1 MKKLLAAAGLAVLAT
16 PAFAADPTQPV
27 EETARQVSGYG
38 QVYGGGFWLSEL
50 TDDTL
55 WAAGGA
61 ARINVPFAERWNAQG
76 DFTVDA
82 VGLDGENVHGVG
94 GAAHVFWR
102 DPASYA
108 FGGFAQANT
117 YGSSSGLDAD
127 IWDWKVGP
135 EAQAY
140 FGNVTL
146 YAQAYYGGL
155 EANFL
160 PFDIDLMGIRGVV
173 RYFAQ
178 DNLRFDG
185 ELGFHRTHLSVG
197 GDSADFDTIAAA
209 LQATYRFD
217 GTPWSVFGR
226 YQYENL
232 SISEGPVSEG
242 FDSHKLT
249 VGLRASFGS
258 STLIDEDR
266 NGATMDTYQPN
277 FIMPFPF
284 FGG

>member
-1 MKKLLAAAGLAVLAT
+1 MKKLLAAAGFATLAT
-16 PAFAADPTQPV
+16 SAFAADPTVPV
-27 EETARQVSGYG
+27 EETGRQVSGYG
-38 QVYGGGFWLSEL
+38 QIYGGGFWLSEL
-50 TDDTL
+50 SDDAF
-55 WAAGGA
+55 WVAGGA
-61 ARINVPFAERWNAQG
+61 ARLNVPFAERWNAQG

-82 VGLDGENVHGVG
+82 IGQNGESLHGVG

-102 DPASYA
+102 DPSSYA
-108 FGGFAQANT
+108 FGGFVQAHT
-117 YGSSSGLDAD
+117 YGFSNGQDQD

-140 FGNVTL
+140 FGNLTL
-146 YAQAYYGGL
+146 YGQAYYGGL
-155 EANFL
+155 EAQFL
-160 PFDIDLMGIRGVV
+160 PFDVDLMGIRGVV

-185 ELGFHRTHLSVG
+185 ELGFHRTNISVG
-197 GDSADFDTIAAA
+197 SLEANFDTIAAA

-226 YQYENL
+226 YQYENI
-232 SISEGPVSEG
+232 SISEGPGSAS
-242 FDSHKLT
+242 FDSHKLM

-258 STLIDEDR
+258 STLLDEDR

-277 FIMPFPF
+277 FVLPFP
-284 FGG
+284 GL

>member
-1 MKKLLAAAGLAVLAT
+1 MKTLLAAAGFATLAT
-16 PAFAADPTQPV
+16 SAFAADPTVPV
-27 EETARQVSGYG
+27 QETVRQVSGYG
-38 QVYGGGFWLSEL
+38 QVYGGGLWLSEL
-50 TDDTL
+50 SDETF

-61 ARINVPFAERWNAQG
+61 ARINVPYAERWNAQG

-82 VGLDGENVHGVG
+82 IGQDGDSLHGIG

-108 FGGFAQANT
+108 FGGFVQAST
-117 YGSSSGLDAD
+117 YGFSSGPDQD

-155 EANFL
+155 EAQLL
-160 PFDIDLMGIRGVV
+160 PFDVDLMGVRGVV

-185 ELGFHRTHLSVG
+185 ELGFHRTKISVG
-197 GDSADFDTIAAA
+197 SLEANFDTIAAA

-226 YQYENL
+226 YQYENI
-232 SISEGPVSEG
+232 SISEGPGSASL
-242 FDSHKLT
+242 DSHKLM

-266 NGATMDTYQPN
+266 NGATMDTFQPN
-277 FIMPFPF
+277 FVMPLSFL
-284 FGG
+284 

>member
-1 MKKLLAAAGLAVLAT
+1 MKKLLAAAGFATLAT
-16 PAFAADPTQPV
+16 SAFAADPTQPV

-38 QVYGGGFWLSEL
+38 QIYGGGLWLSEL
-50 TDDTL
+50 SDETL

-82 VGLDGENVHGVG
+82 IGQDGNSIHGVG
-94 GAAHVFWR
+94 GAAHLFWR

-108 FGGFAQANT
+108 FGGFAQVQT
-117 YGSSSGLDAD
+117 YGFSSGPDTD
-127 IWDWKVGP
+127 FWDWKVGP

-140 FGNVTL
+140 LGNVTL

-155 EANFL
+155 EADFL
-160 PFDIDLMGIRGVV
+160 PVDIDLMGIRGVV

-185 ELGFHRTHLSVG
+185 ELGFHRTNLSAFG
-197 GDSADFDTIAAA
+197 EEADFDTIAAA

-226 YQYENL
+226 YQYENI
-232 SISEGPVSEG
+232 SFSEGGPGTDS
-242 FDSHKLT
+242 FDSHKLM

-277 FIMPFPF
+277 FVMPFPF
-284 FGG
+284 L

>member
-1 MKKLLAAAGLAVLAT
+1 MKKLLAAAGLVVLAT
-16 PAFAADPTQPV
+16 PALAADPTQPV
-27 EETARQVSGYG
+27 EETVRQVSGYG
-38 QVYGGGFWLSEL
+38 QIYGGGLWISEFS
-50 TDDTL
+50 DDTL

-82 VGLDGENVHGVG
+82 VGQDDDSLHGVG
-94 GAAHVFWR
+94 GAAHIFWR

-108 FGGFAQANT
+108 FGGFVQAST
-117 YGSSSGLDAD
+117 YGFSGGSDVDL
-127 IWDWKVGP
+127 WSWKVGP

-146 YAQAYYGGL
+146 YAQAYYGAL
-155 EANFL
+155 ESDFL
-160 PFDIDLMGIRGVV
+160 PFDVDLMGIRGVV

-185 ELGFHRTHLSVG
+185 ELGFHRANISAFG
-197 GDSADFDTIAAA
+197 EEADFDTIAAA

-226 YQYENL
+226 YQYENI
-232 SISEGPVSEG
+232 SISEGPADAS
-242 FDSHKLT
+242 FDSHKLM

-277 FIMPFPF
+277 FVMPFPF
-284 FGG
+284 L

>member
-27 EETARQVSGYG
+27 EETVRQVSGYG
-38 QVYGGGFWLSEL
+38 QIYGGGLWLSEL

-61 ARINVPFAERWNAQG
+61 VRINVPFAERWNAQG

-82 VGLDGENVHGVG
+82 IGVDGESLHGVG

-108 FGGFAQANT
+108 FGGFAQLNT
-117 YGSSSGLDAD
+117 FGSSSSSDID

-140 FGNVTL
+140 FGNVTV
-146 YAQAYYGGL
+146 YAQAYYGGF
-155 EANFL
+155 EADFL
-160 PFDIDLMGIRGVV
+160 PYDVDLMGIRGVV

-185 ELGFHRTHLSVG
+185 ELGFHRTNLSVG
-197 GDSADFDTIAAA
+197 SLEANFDTIAAA

-226 YQYENL
+226 YQYENT
-232 SISEGPVSEG
+232 SISEGPDSES
-242 FDSHKLT
+242 FDSHKLM

-258 STLIDEDR
+258 TTLIDEDR

-277 FIMPFPF
+277 FVMPFPF
-284 FGG
+284 L